1 MSVRSKRDLA
11 KFIDFPYQLHR
22 GDPLWVPALR
32 MDMRTLLSRKKNPF
46 FKHAD
51 AEYFVAVRDGAVVG
65 RIAAIENRIHNELH
79 EDRVGF
85 FGFFECVNDRAVSH
99 ALFHTSAEW
108 LRSRDLTTMRGPASF
123 STNDECGLV
132 VEGLDTPPTLLNPH
146 NPEYYIDLVES
157 AGFEKVKDL
166 YQYQS
171 LSSSLPERLVRG
183 AKLIAERQGIV
194 LRSINMKR
202 FKEEIDRIKA
212 VYNSAW
218 EKNWGFVPMTEEE
231 IDHLAKQLKPVIVPD
246 FIVFAEKG
254 TELVGFAV
262 ALPDLNVA
270 LKKNPSGRL
279 FPGIIRVLWASRK
292 ITRTRILLL
301 GVLPQ
306 YRRTGADALMYHWIW
321 EKGVKMGY
329 QWGEAGWILEDNT
342 AMNNGLQRL
351 GFSNY
356 KTLRMYDLPL

>member
-1 MSVRSKRDLA
+1 
-11 KFIDFPYQLHR
+11 
-22 GDPLWVPALR
+22 
-32 MDMRTLLSRKKNPF
+32 MDIRTLLSRKKNPF
-46 FKHAD
+46 FTHAD

-65 RIAAIENRIHNELH
+65 RIAAIENRTHNELH

-99 ALFHTSAEW
+99 ALFRASADW
-108 LRSRDLTTMRGPASF
+108 LRSRGLTTMRGPASF

-171 LSSSLPERLVRG
+171 QSSSLPERLVRG

-212 VYNSAW
+212 IYNSAW

-254 TELVGFAV
+254 TELVGFAL

-329 QWGEAGWILEDNT
+329 RWGEAGWILEDNT

-351 GFSNY
+351 GFSRY